1 MKKICFFTNSMFKLG
16 GEQRITTE
24 IANGLTNLGYD
35 VTILIKQKEH
45 IDLNLYGLFNKI
57 HISFL
62 EVNYDF
68 RLNNIAFFE
77 KLRLINRKTGIFKH
91 CPRIIRH
98 FFCSNKIIKQLKT
111 FFSNNDFDFVIGVAG
126 DRSFILS
133 LLKPIINGKIIF
145 WNHQSV
151 DAHLKKEKTRYSNE
165 NSFIEP
171 LFQNFHEIIVLTNS
185 DKEKLENYYNI
196 KCRVIPNCKS
206 FETNT
211 KSTLNHNRFFS
222 SRKTCFSKRI

>member
-45 IDLNLYGLFNKI
+45 IDLNLYGLSNKI

-62 EVNYDF
+62 DVNYDF

-77 KLRLINRKTGIFKH
+77 KLRSINRKTGIFKH

-151 DAHLKKEKTRYSNE
+151 DAHFKKEKTRYSNE

-171 LFQNFHEIIVLTNS
+171 LFKNFHEIIVLTNS

-211 KSTLNHNRFFS
+211 
-222 SRKTCFSKRI
+222 